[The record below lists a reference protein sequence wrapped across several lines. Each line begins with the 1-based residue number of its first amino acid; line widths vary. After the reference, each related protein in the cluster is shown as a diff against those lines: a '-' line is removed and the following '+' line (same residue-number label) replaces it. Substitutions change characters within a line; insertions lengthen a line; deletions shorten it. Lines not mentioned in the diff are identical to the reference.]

1 MSMRK
6 CLAIVALV
14 MLSVQV
20 IAQTPTLLLLSSDTL
35 WRSKSIMAFAG
46 ADAGIASNAVDW
58 NFMETSLFG
67 GHLQRESINELID
80 KMPDRARAGYA
91 GNAQLELLN
100 FRDSLFGKPNLGLR
114 AALSTQY
121 SGYASFHPNAFETI
135 YRGNSS
141 DINVPI
147 ELGPLAFENQ
157 AWQKFGFGVFNKK
170 TLSGITLSLVEG
182 QSYQA
187 ADINRAQLFT
197 AAQGDYVSLSLEG
210 DYARSDTTRMGWAN
224 GSGIGACIDFDYN
237 TTIQNG
243 RGVVSL
249 AVRNLGF
256 IAWNEQSEQYVLDSQ
271 VDWNGLD
278 VTSWLSGVTDTVALP
293 NWNDSLNTRRVQSEV
308 WKPLPASIHLRSV
321 RHWKGNRYLET
332 GCSFSPN
339 KAAVPA
345 VYVGLT
351 HAISERLFISER
363 VTYGGYTGFAIGAD
377 VQWLFRSSWFLRAGS
392 SQLEGWL
399 LPSAGGRSVYFNLGK
414 NF

>member
-1 MSMRK
+1 MRK

-14 MLSVQV
+14 LLSVQL

-35 WRSKSIMAFAG
+35 WRSKSIMAFAA

-58 NFMETSLFG
+58 SFMETSLFG

-91 GNAQLELLN
+91 GSGQLELLN

-121 SGYASFHPNAFETI
+121 TGYASFHPNAFETI
-135 YRGNSS
+135 YRGNTA
-141 DINVPI
+141 DLNAPI
-147 ELGPLAFENQ
+147 ELGPLSFENQ
-157 AWQKFGFGVFNKK
+157 AWQKFGFGVFNKRN
-170 TLSGITLSLVEG
+170 LSGITLSLVEG

-187 ADINRAQLFT
+187 ADISRAQLFT

-210 DYARSDTTRMGWAN
+210 DYARSDTTRKGWAN

-237 TTIQNG
+237 TPIQNG

-256 IAWNEQSEQYVLDSQ
+256 IAWNEQSEQYVIDSKF
-271 VDWNGLD
+271 DWNGLD
-278 VTSWLSGVTDTVALP
+278 VTNWLSGVTDTVALP
-293 NWNDSLNTRRVQSEV
+293 NWNDSLNARRVQSEV
-308 WKPLPASIHLRSV
+308 WKPLPASIHLRYV
-321 RHWKGNRYLET
+321 RHWKGKRYLET

-363 VTYGGYTGFAIGAD
+363 LTYGGYTGFAIGAD
-377 VQWLFRSSWFLRAGS
+377 VQWLLRSSWFLRAGS
-392 SQLEGWL
+392 AQLEGWL